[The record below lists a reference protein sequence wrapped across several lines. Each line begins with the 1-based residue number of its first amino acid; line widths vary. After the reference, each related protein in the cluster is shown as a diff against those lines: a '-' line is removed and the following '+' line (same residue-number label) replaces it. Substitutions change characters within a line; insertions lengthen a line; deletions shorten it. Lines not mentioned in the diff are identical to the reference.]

1 MPTAP
6 TITISHVSFH
16 CFDLDAMVDFYTR
29 VLGFR
34 LTDRG
39 KIRGDKD
46 IAFLSGDARDH
57 HQLAL
62 IEGRTDDT
70 AKHHFNHVAF
80 RIDSLASLRALR
92 ERLMAEGID
101 RFHPINHGMAW
112 SIYFRDPEGNQLEA
126 FVDSDIYVEQ
136 PVGDSLDL
144 SLPDEEIRRANH
156 EAFDDRPATRP
167 FTEWRAEFARGG
179 RN

>member
-39 KIRGDKD
+39 KMRGDKD

-101 RFHPINHGMAW
+101 
-112 SIYFRDPEGNQLEA
+112 
-126 FVDSDIYVEQ
+126 
-136 PVGDSLDL
+136 L

>member
-39 KIRGDKD
+39 KMRGDKD

-57 HQLAL
+57 HQREVPLGGAQAAQDVGEAVRDRQGHGGQDLAGPQPQAV
-62 IEGRTDDT
+62 EGENIQDLERSPTLRR
-70 AKHHFNHVAF
+70 NW
-80 RIDSLASLRALR
+80 SMSSAS
-92 ERLMAEGID
+92 
-101 RFHPINHGMAW
+101 
-112 SIYFRDPEGNQLEA
+112 
-126 FVDSDIYVEQ
+126 
-136 PVGDSLDL
+136 
-144 SLPDEEIRRANH
+144 
-156 EAFDDRPATRP
+156 T
-167 FTEWRAEFARGG
+167 
-179 RN
+179 